1 MILEDRK
8 IPRIHDRLKM
18 SLAIKW
24 FLKEYGNLRS
34 AFIAAYGFRIFRI
47 LQGAKKK
54 PGLLK
59 SYCFAVYK
67 FLPFELLIFPLS
79 FI

>member
-47 LQGAKKK
+47 LQGAKETR
-54 PGLLK
+54 LTK